1 MDLTL
6 MTLDS
11 PLGEMTVVHR
21 GETLVALEFSD
32 RWNEVHR
39 GRMQAMGDPPRS
51 TRRPH
56 FADAIAAYWAG
67 DLQALDHL
75 EVAPQGTP
83 FQLRVWNG
91 LRTIPVGTTLAY
103 SELAERVGASGAA
116 RAVGTANGRNPISLV
131 IPCHRVIG
139 ADGTL
144 HGYGGGIERKRAL
157 LAHEGVAALAMA
169 V

>member
-32 RWNEVHR
+32 RWNDER
-39 GRMQAMGDPPRS
+39 RAWRRASADPPRT
-51 TRRPH
+51 TRRPR

-67 DLQALDHL
+67 DLQALDRL
-75 EVAPQGTP
+75 EVAPEGTP
-83 FQLRVWNG
+83 FQMRVWKG

-157 LAHEGVAALAMA
+157 LAHEGVTALAMA